1 VSKKRKII
9 IEEKSSMT
17 DEPPELDNHD
27 GESETEEIDEEEI
40 DEIDDKDDKEPDE
53 VDLEENDEE
62 SDDDLDTEESD
73 KDDKED
79 ESDEESDDDLDTEE
93 SDKDDK
99 EDESDEE
106 SDDDLE
112 AEEKNDR
119 NRDLHS
125 RNKENNDEDSE
136 SEEVN
141 EEGKDNLREQLT
153 QKVASMKET
162 SVDKARQYK
171 DKAIKG
177 MQALGNF
184 IIALVKILI
193 NPITWII
200 VAVVLIIMV
209 ISGLTLT
216 LGKNDFNELCGI
228 DGVGSVLVGDDVDDF
243 TRQSAI
249 VSWLTSTPFEQFGNK
264 PMTREQAIGVMGNL
278 IRESYGANPYAIQ
291 GDHSITSWQTCDNNC
306 VLDWGTAGGKAIG
319 IIQWDSGRR
328 VSMVNFAIEQ
338 GTQWYDLNTQLRFLK
353 KELDSDEGRYLV
365 NNGFLNP
372 FNSIADTT
380 TIWNRSF
387 ERSADDEAGN
397 QKRIDY
403 AESFA
408 QKYVGGGGLATHCI
422 GGMGIDTTNLVQLAI
437 ESAWP
442 TKKQALV
449 SDCSISNLT
458 NCGKSNARPAY
469 LQARIIAEQ
478 NSLRGPDNIR
488 ELYASC
494 DRFVATMVIASGT
507 DLNFPWGAT
516 TEQGEYLKDPENGW
530 KEVSCQDRQ
539 PGDVLW
545 RDGHIMLYVG
555 IVDGQDSIASASA
568 TERTGAISKIYCSG
582 RMFHADGSLATGYRK
597 VN

>member
-1 VSKKRKII
+1 MSKKRKII

-93 SDKDDK
+93 TN
-99 EDESDEE
+99 DETENEE

-184 IIALVKILI
+184 IITLVKILI

-353 KELDSDEGRYLV
+353 KELDSGEGRYLV

-380 TIWNRSF
+380 TIWNRFF

-442 TKKQALV
+442 TKNQALV

-494 DRFVATMVIASGT
+494 DRFVATMVIASET

-516 TEQGEYLKDPENGW
+516 TEQGEYLKNPENGW

-555 IVDGQDSIASASA
+555 IVNGQDSIASASA